1 MATMLCNNLANVHLA
16 SSGAFILSVEYSLDK
31 SKTIETIVLIES
43 VSPEQNLKQNV
54 SRNFQSSALI
64 KRLYKIR
71 SSLPTTRTCGEK
83 LVLKFTNMEESKN
96 PEMIELQTDT
106 MIFMHHCSQLAQ
118 MPVQNIRGNL
128 LCLEEL
134 EFVPKEETGEHM
146 QTPRRKGI
154 EPTTFLMQD
163 LKSPSTTSID
173 TSRGD
178 IGMNFHLTIDFFAS
192 VLVAIIVPMMKLGK
206 MKTKPNLSE
215 SQVVDLVKKLYH
227 LTVTD
232 VQPLPSFDDQNF
244 YVAASDG
251 REYVFKILNSEWTE
265 NTTLVG
271 VQTDTMSF
279 LRQDGLP
286 VQNTLPN
293 FQGELICCEELDC
306 GFGPQMYLVRLLT
319 YLPGVTISKVPP
331 SPQLLLEVG
340 RMAAKI
346 DHLQKMEHPHLCAL
360 LRTEFRWSLS
370 RVPILQSYLRFLDE
384 GPVLEM
390 VKSVIQ
396 QYETSVAPKY
406 PNFRKCINHGDLNE
420 LNILVEPDEKNNFR
434 VSGVLDF
441 VDMTSGYFIHELAIT
456 IAHMSTLYCNPAEAG
471 GPVLAGFTSVFP
483 LNEAERDCLYILVL
497 SRLCQV
503 SVLPCYFITMYPEN
517 SEYIMGMGRMA
528 AGVLSRLWEQGKE
541 RVEKIWFQSA
551 AELNQLNI
559 I

>member
-1 MATMLCNNLANVHLA
+1 MTSRQASEEIVEAFWIIHLTTFIQCHSLAKCQQKLPKLSSYQASLQDESLA
-16 SSGAFILSVEYSLDK
+16 ADD
-31 SKTIETIVLIES
+31 
-43 VSPEQNLKQNV
+43 QNL
-54 SRNFQSSALI
+54 R
-64 KRLYKIR
+64 
-71 SSLPTTRTCGEK
+71 
-83 LVLKFTNMEESKN
+83 
-96 PEMIELQTDT
+96 
-106 MIFMHHCSQLAQ
+106 
-118 MPVQNIRGNL
+118 
-128 LCLEEL
+128 
-134 EFVPKEETGEHM
+134 
-146 QTPRRKGI
+146 
-154 EPTTFLMQD
+154 
-163 LKSPSTTSID
+163 
-173 TSRGD
+173 
-178 IGMNFHLTIDFFAS
+178 
-192 VLVAIIVPMMKLGK
+192 K

-244 YVAASDG
+244 DVAASDG

-279 LRQDGLP
+279 LRQNGLP

-293 FQGELICCEELDC
+293 FKGELICCEDLDC
-306 GFGPQMYLVRLLT
+306 GFGPQKYLVRLLT

-346 DHLQKMEHPHLCAL
+346 DETLQKMEHPHLCTL

-370 RVPILQSYLRFLDE
+370 RVPILESYLRFLDE

-503 SVLPCYFITMYPEN
+503 SVLPCYFITLHPEN
-517 SEYIMGMGRMA
+517 SEYIMGIRRKA

-551 AELNQLNI
+551 AELRTMDSLQICWIVPDRGTQLISQVWRAVCMAVDASASCTPQWNLMAI
-559 I
+559 SLHCSHLRTMKRLYPLYAINAAHPPEGCLLHLIPLIHPQVLKE